1 MHKEWNQETSG
12 ESFATITQ
20 TTRGLDVLAISLKTG
35 EMDIKILS
43 FKTRGIDILTLPLKT
58 GEMDIRIL
66 SFRTRE
72 IDVLA
77 LSLKTGEIDT
87 KTRGLDI
94 LLAGSR

>member
-20 TTRGLDVLAISLKTG
+20 TTRGLDVLALSLKTG

-43 FKTRGIDILTLPLKT
+43 FKTRDIDI
-58 GEMDIRIL
+58 
-66 SFRTRE
+66 
-72 IDVLA
+72 LA